1 VETNKPNELN
11 TNNSGILKQYYRI
24 DEVADY
30 FSISKP
36 TVYRLISDGEI
47 QVIKI
52 RQCVRVSAQEIKRLE
67 KHFKFD
73 VFK

>member
-1 VETNKPNELN
+1 METNKPNELN

>member
-1 VETNKPNELN
+1 MEVSKTHNN
-11 TNNSGILKQYYRI
+11 TAALKQYYRI

-36 TVYRLISDGEI
+36 TVYRLIADGEI
-47 QVIKI
+47 QALKI

-67 KHFKFD
+67 KYFKFD
-73 VFK
+73 VFE